1 LYSVIEEF
9 VEEKGISKKDLTMLF
24 PSKNGNPTGWL
35 WNNQHNQ
42 SITLEQYKTY
52 DNMMKML
59 CLTIKYVVYLIVDT
73 TNYILQKLIIAQ
85 SAKKEKHIQ
94 NQNVQKINQIQQ
106 YKTYIMSNVLYA
118 GLIIQWYQL
127 KRLLV

>member
-1 LYSVIEEF
+1 V
-9 VEEKGISKKDLTMLF
+9 VAVKDMDTEMQ
-24 PSKNGNPTGWL
+24 NV
-35 WNNQHNQ
+35 
-42 SITLEQYKTY
+42 ITLEQYKTY

-127 KRLLV
+127 KRFLV